1 MRVSSDKLDALV
13 DLVGELVTLQ
23 ARISQVSLI
32 VHDTQLTSMSEQ
44 LERLT
49 ADLRDNAMTLR
60 MLPIGTTF
68 SKFKRLVRDLS
79 DDLGKKIEMETS
91 GAETELD
98 KTVIEKLND
107 PLIHLIRNCI
117 DHGIETPDVRAKAGK
132 NETGTIKLSAL
143 HSGASVIITVE
154 DDGTGLNRKAI
165 LSKAVQRGIVG
176 PDDELSDEELCGLIF
191 APGFSTAQ
199 KVTSVSGRGVG
210 MDVVKKEIESLGG
223 FVTVKSEEG
232 KNTRVILS
240 IPLTLAIIEG
250 FLVKVG
256 SDFYVLPLSSVEACI
271 ELTQEER
278 AQHKGRRIINF
289 RNEILS
295 YVRLRDVFEIEGD
308 EREIEQIVVVRSL
321 DMRVGFVV
329 DQVIGDYQTVIKS
342 LGRIYKDVE
351 GVSGATILGDG
362 TVALILDINKLA
374 DIAHREETA
383 ELRR

>member
-1 MRVSSDKLDALV
+1 M
-13 DLVGELVTLQ
+13 
-23 ARISQVSLI
+23 
-32 VHDTQLTSMSEQ
+32 
-44 LERLT
+44 
-49 ADLRDNAMTLR
+49 
-60 MLPIGTTF
+60 
-68 SKFKRLVRDLS
+68 
-79 DDLGKKIEMETS
+79 
-91 GAETELD
+91 
-98 KTVIEKLND
+98 
-107 PLIHLIRNCI
+107 
-117 DHGIETPDVRAKAGK
+117 
-132 NETGTIKLSAL
+132 
-143 HSGASVIITVE
+143 
-154 DDGTGLNRKAI
+154 
-165 LSKAVQRGIVG
+165 
-176 PDDELSDEELCGLIF
+176 IF

>member
-1 MRVSSDKLDALV
+1 VRVSSDKLDALV

-132 NETGTIKLSAL
+132 SETGTIKLSAL

-154 DDGTGLNRKAI
+154 DDGAGLNRKAI
-165 LSKAVQRGIVG
+165 LSKAIQRGIVG
-176 PDDELSDEELCGLIF
+176 PDDELSDEELCCMIF